1 MSRLNPR
8 QQEACDYVG
17 GPLLVLAGAGSGKT
31 SVITRKIAHLI
42 QNCGIRA
49 QYIVAMTFTNK
60 AAREMKERVGT
71 LLRPGE
77 GRGLTVCT
85 FHNLGLNIIRK
96 EHERLGYKPGFD
108 LRRDRHQGLAV
119 GHHAKGILRRRRHRR
134 DQEHDRCLEERPDPA
149 RRGPGKARNPREQT
163 AAIVYTHYQRTLKA
177 FNAVDFDD
185 LILLPVKLFE
195 EHKDVLERWQN
206 RVRYLL
212 VDEYQDTNAS
222 QYLLVKM
229 LIGMRNQFTVVGDD
243 DQSIYAWRGARP
255 ENLMLLKEDYPSLK
269 VVMLEQNYR
278 STSRILRC
286 ANVLIA
292 NNPHAFEKQLWSEM
306 GVGDEI
312 RVIRCKN
319 EEAEA
324 ERVAMEILTL
334 HLRTNRPYS
343 DFAIL
348 YRGNYQAKLIELK
361 LQHHQVPYRLSGGN
375 SFFGRQE
382 VKDLMAYLRL
392 LVNPDDDNAYLR
404 VINVPRREIGST
416 TLENSATTPPSV
428 ACRCTLP
435 ARSWA
440 WASTGCPLHR
450 APAALQ
456 ALARRG
462 APARGPG
469 RPIAALHDMIR
480 DIDYENWI
488 RQNTAS
494 DKAAEFRISN
504 VWFLIDAL
512 KNTLE
517 KDEEGDMTIED
528 AIGKLVLRDM
538 LERQQEEEENA
549 EGVQMMTL
557 HASKGLEFPYVFI
570 MGMEEEILPHR
581 SSIEADT
588 IEEERRLAYV
598 GITRARQ
605 TLAFTFAAKRKQYG
619 EIIDCT
625 PAGSG
630 RTAAGRPGLG
640 GPGRRACRSEGRA
653 RQQCA
658 GRHPGHAQ
666 TLINPYYS
674 TFAAAWSVATF
685 ATSRNTTVEALKQKI
700 REEGIVLS
708 DQVLKVDAFLNHQI
722 DPALM
727 QLIGD
732 EFARLFADSG
742 VTKIVT
748 IEASGIAP
756 AVMTGLKLGVP
767 VIFARKHQSLT
778 LTENLLTASVYS
790 FTKQTENTVAISP
803 RHLNSSDRV
812 LVIDDFLANGKASQ
826 ALISIIKQAGATVA
840 GLGIVIEKSFR
851 GGRAELDSQGYRVES
866 LARVKS
872 LEGGVVTFID

>member
-8 QQEACDYVG
+8 QQEARDYVG

-60 AAREMKERVGT
+60 AAREMKERVAT

-96 EHERLGYKPGFD
+96 EHDRLGYKPGFSIFDESDIKALLSDIMQKEYSGDDGIDEIKNMIGAWKND
-108 LRRDRHQGLAV
+108 L
-119 GHHAKGILRRRRHRR
+119 ILPP
-134 DQEHDRCLEERPDPA
+134 EALE
-149 RRGPGKARNPREQT
+149 KARNPREQT

-185 LILLPVKLFE
+185 LILQPVKLFQ
-195 EHKDVLERWQN
+195 EHPDVLERWQN

-269 VVMLEQNYR
+269 IVMLEQNYR

-306 GVGDEI
+306 GIGDEI

-416 TLENSATTPPSV
+416 TLEKLGNYSTERGISMYAASEEMGLGEHLDARYTERLQRFKHWLDGVRHKV
-428 ACRCTLP
+428 ALDD
-435 ARSWA
+435 
-440 WASTGCPLHR
+440 
-450 APAALQ
+450 
-456 ALARRG
+456 
-462 APARGPG
+462 
-469 RPIAALHDMIR
+469 PIAALHEMIR

-488 RQNTAS
+488 RQQTAS

-504 VWFLIDAL
+504 VWFLVEAL

-625 PAGSG
+625 PSRFLDELPPDDLAWEGLDDAPVEVK
-630 RTAAGRPGLG
+630 AARGNNALADI
-640 GPGRRACRSEGRA
+640 RAM
-653 RQQCA
+653 
-658 GRHPGHAQ
+658 
-666 TLINPYYS
+666 
-674 TFAAAWSVATF
+674 
-685 ATSRNTTVEALKQKI
+685 LK
-700 REEGIVLS
+700 R
-708 DQVLKVDAFLNHQI
+708 
-722 DPALM
+722 
-727 QLIGD
+727 
-732 EFARLFADSG
+732 
-742 VTKIVT
+742 
-748 IEASGIAP
+748 
-756 AVMTGLKLGVP
+756 
-767 VIFARKHQSLT
+767 
-778 LTENLLTASVYS
+778 
-790 FTKQTENTVAISP
+790 
-803 RHLNSSDRV
+803 
-812 LVIDDFLANGKASQ
+812 
-826 ALISIIKQAGATVA
+826 
-840 GLGIVIEKSFR
+840 
-851 GGRAELDSQGYRVES
+851 
-866 LARVKS
+866 
-872 LEGGVVTFID
+872 

>member
-8 QQEACDYVG
+8 QQEARDYVG

-60 AAREMKERVGT
+60 AAREMKERVAT

-85 FHNLGLNIIRK
+85 FHNLGLNIIRR
-96 EHERLGYKPGFD
+96 EHERLGYKPGFSIFDESDIKALLSDIMQKEYSGDDGIDEIKNMIGAWKND
-108 LRRDRHQGLAV
+108 L
-119 GHHAKGILRRRRHRR
+119 ILPA
-134 DQEHDRCLEERPDPA
+134 EALE
-149 RRGPGKARNPREQT
+149 KARNPREQT

-185 LILLPVKLFE
+185 LILLPVKLFQ
-195 EHKDVLERWQN
+195 EHPDVLERWQN

-416 TLENSATTPPSV
+416 TLEKLGNYATERGISMYAASEELGLGEHLDARYTERLQRFKHWLDGVRHKV
-428 ACRCTLP
+428 ALED
-435 ARSWA
+435 
-440 WASTGCPLHR
+440 
-450 APAALQ
+450 
-456 ALARRG
+456 
-462 APARGPG
+462 
-469 RPIAALHDMIR
+469 PIAALHEMIR

-488 RQNTAS
+488 RQQTAS

-504 VWFLIDAL
+504 VWFLVEAL
-512 KNTLE
+512 KNTLK

-625 PAGSG
+625 PSRFLDELPPDDLAWEGLDDAPVEVK
-630 RTAAGRPGLG
+630 AARGNNALADI
-640 GPGRRACRSEGRA
+640 RAM
-653 RQQCA
+653 
-658 GRHPGHAQ
+658 
-666 TLINPYYS
+666 
-674 TFAAAWSVATF
+674 
-685 ATSRNTTVEALKQKI
+685 LK
-700 REEGIVLS
+700 R
-708 DQVLKVDAFLNHQI
+708 
-722 DPALM
+722 
-727 QLIGD
+727 
-732 EFARLFADSG
+732 
-742 VTKIVT
+742 
-748 IEASGIAP
+748 
-756 AVMTGLKLGVP
+756 
-767 VIFARKHQSLT
+767 
-778 LTENLLTASVYS
+778 
-790 FTKQTENTVAISP
+790 
-803 RHLNSSDRV
+803 
-812 LVIDDFLANGKASQ
+812 
-826 ALISIIKQAGATVA
+826 
-840 GLGIVIEKSFR
+840 
-851 GGRAELDSQGYRVES
+851 
-866 LARVKS
+866 
-872 LEGGVVTFID
+872 

>member
-1 MSRLNPR
+1 M
-8 QQEACDYVG
+8 
-17 GPLLVLAGAGSGKT
+17 
-31 SVITRKIAHLI
+31 
-42 QNCGIRA
+42 
-49 QYIVAMTFTNK
+49 
-60 AAREMKERVGT
+60 
-71 LLRPGE
+71 
-77 GRGLTVCT
+77 CT

-96 EHERLGYKPGFD
+96 EHDRLGYKPGFSIFDESDIKALLSDIMQKEYSGDDGIDEIKNMIGAWKND
-108 LRRDRHQGLAV
+108 L
-119 GHHAKGILRRRRHRR
+119 ILPP
-134 DQEHDRCLEERPDPA
+134 EALE
-149 RRGPGKARNPREQT
+149 KARNPREQT

-185 LILLPVKLFE
+185 LILQPVKLFQ
-195 EHKDVLERWQN
+195 EHPDVLERWQN

-269 VVMLEQNYR
+269 IVMLEQNYR

-416 TLENSATTPPSV
+416 TLEKLGNYSTERGISMYAASEEMGLGEHLDARYTERLQRFKHWLDGVRHKV
-428 ACRCTLP
+428 ALDD
-435 ARSWA
+435 
-440 WASTGCPLHR
+440 
-450 APAALQ
+450 
-456 ALARRG
+456 
-462 APARGPG
+462 
-469 RPIAALHDMIR
+469 PIAALHEMIR

-488 RQNTAS
+488 RQQTAS

-504 VWFLIDAL
+504 VWFLVEAL

-625 PAGSG
+625 PSRFLDELPPDDLAWEGLDDAPVEVK
-630 RTAAGRPGLG
+630 AARGNNALADI
-640 GPGRRACRSEGRA
+640 RAM
-653 RQQCA
+653 
-658 GRHPGHAQ
+658 
-666 TLINPYYS
+666 
-674 TFAAAWSVATF
+674 
-685 ATSRNTTVEALKQKI
+685 LK
-700 REEGIVLS
+700 R
-708 DQVLKVDAFLNHQI
+708 
-722 DPALM
+722 
-727 QLIGD
+727 
-732 EFARLFADSG
+732 
-742 VTKIVT
+742 
-748 IEASGIAP
+748 
-756 AVMTGLKLGVP
+756 
-767 VIFARKHQSLT
+767 
-778 LTENLLTASVYS
+778 
-790 FTKQTENTVAISP
+790 
-803 RHLNSSDRV
+803 
-812 LVIDDFLANGKASQ
+812 
-826 ALISIIKQAGATVA
+826 
-840 GLGIVIEKSFR
+840 
-851 GGRAELDSQGYRVES
+851 
-866 LARVKS
+866 
-872 LEGGVVTFID
+872 